1 MRFSRLS
8 TERFG
13 NLPDRMWEFG
23 EGLQIVQ
30 GPNEA
35 GKTSLQQA
43 LTWVLY
49 GDATSVQ
56 QGYSSRR
63 RWGETEHFALELVL
77 ALAENEYRLV
87 RDFQARHNRL
97 FLPDGKRI
105 SSKEQIRQWVIETV
119 KLPTEAS
126 FAATACI
133 CQDELA
139 VDARGGNIQSL
150 LEQHVLSGSGANV
163 DLLLRKL
170 KGRIDTLRR
179 GMDHPA
185 KNLGP
190 IRACEEEMR
199 RAEEELSRLRGQY
212 REGEQATEAL
222 EQLRVALDQ
231 DAKALDD
238 ARAYLAHDGALRET
252 RRRGQEATER
262 LKRVQDQQRRL
273 ADLQRDIPERAETLH
288 VLQGQRKGLEDR
300 LTRSREATRILQ
312 RLDELSHEVAALT
325 HDLTSLESCHA
336 ELAHWG
342 AQLASLPL
350 RADEI
355 QSALHLPREIAALQE
370 ELDQFARRHD
380 QLQLA
385 LVQGEVEVTASGQAL
400 QSAQAERRGL
410 EERVQRTQ
418 AAARA
423 EQRRQTLHA
432 ALQQKRAALA
442 QIETLDRQ
450 LQGLEATLLQT
461 AALDAVDGARLS
473 QLPGQIRQLD
483 QLLTTEGFEIIVEPL
498 RPLDIRAE
506 QDGRSTEYTAL
517 DASLQLQA
525 RQALDLE
532 VSGVVRLRAS
542 NRSKASLRLTQL
554 QEELARLLAQSD
566 CASAAE
572 YSERRRERDQLM
584 QRRENLRS
592 QLALLLQGTSLADI
606 QGSVQALEAEL
617 RAIPALPLESDGEAE
632 QALQGALAREA
643 DARDRLGRAAATV
656 EVLREQLRTSP
667 TGDNLQAEVQ
677 RKQDVLSD
685 LLQRAEVS
693 QVQALLP
700 LQQRWEE
707 CNSAEQ
713 RLRSAE
719 ALILAGRREADMRSR
734 SDRLRLEEKELQ
746 RQLLALGD
754 VLPSGA
760 EMDALE
766 AEYVRAAEECE
777 RLDSRLKTA
786 QAELQALSSE
796 PLEAEH
802 TRYLVDLATAEMEQ
816 REHVPFALSA
826 EERLRYERRVKELEA
841 AVNSGRVRLGNLQ
854 EQSRRADN
862 LLSRMAD
869 LEETLAELD
878 RQREHLLQ
886 RAMVDEQVRLFLE
899 AARKQ
904 AIAEIYARLPG
915 AVATRVQRMTQG
927 AHSRVSGDGLDLAL
941 WSAHKGGPLHEKELS
956 RGTRD
961 QFYLALRLTLL
972 DLLFSD
978 ARPPLLLD
986 DPLVHCDPDRRR
998 EILALLAD
1006 YAQTGQVLLFTCHTF
1021 AEYDGFPV
1029 LHLER

>member
-23 EGLQIVQ
+23 QSLQIVQ

-63 RWGETEHFALELVL
+63 RWGETEHFVLEL
-77 ALAENEYRLV
+77 ALAIGADEYRLV

-105 SSKEQIRQWVIETV
+105 SSKEQIRQWVTETV

-126 FAATACI
+126 FTATACI

-139 VDARGGNIQSL
+139 VDAKGGNIQSL

-170 KGRIDTLRR
+170 KSRIDTLRR
-179 GMDHPA
+179 GIDHPA

-190 IRACEEEMR
+190 IKACEEEMR
-199 RAEEELSRLRGQY
+199 RAEEELRRLRAQH

-222 EQLRVALDQ
+222 EQMRVALEQ
-231 DAKALDD
+231 DAKALED
-238 ARAYLAHDGALRET
+238 ARAYLAHDGLLREA
-252 RRRGQEATER
+252 RRRGQEAAER

-273 ADLQRDIPERAETLH
+273 VDLQRDIPVREETLR

-300 LTRSREATRILQ
+300 LARGREAARIMQ
-312 RLDELSHEVAALT
+312 RLDELSREVAALT
-325 HDLTSLESCHA
+325 HDLSSLERCHT
-336 ELAHWG
+336 ELAHWRT
-342 AQLASLPL
+342 QLASLPL
-350 RADEI
+350 RAEEI
-355 QSALHLPREIAALQE
+355 QSALSLPREIATLQE
-370 ELDQFARRHD
+370 ELDQFARRLG

-385 LVQGEVEVTASGQAL
+385 FVQGEAEVTASGQAL
-400 QSAQAERRGL
+400 QSAQVERRRL
-410 EERVQRTQ
+410 EERVQRAQ
-418 AAARA
+418 EAARA
-423 EQRRQTLHA
+423 EQQRQTLEQ

-442 QIETLDRQ
+442 QIETLDQQ
-450 LQGLEATLLQT
+450 LQRLEATLVQT
-461 AALDAVDGARLS
+461 AALDSVDGARLS

-483 QLLTTEGFEIIVEPL
+483 QLLTTEGFEVIVEPL
-498 RPLDIRAE
+498 RPIDIRAE
-506 QDGRSTEYTAL
+506 QDGRSTEYAAL
-517 DASLQLQA
+517 SASLQLQA
-525 RQALDLE
+525 RQALDLA
-532 VSGVVRLRAS
+532 VSGVVRLRVS

-554 QEELARLLAQSD
+554 QEELAQMLAQSH
-566 CASAAE
+566 CASVAE
-572 YSERRRERDQLM
+572 YSERRRERDQLI
-584 QRRENLRS
+584 QRAENLRS
-592 QLALLLQGTSLADI
+592 QLAILLQGTSLNNV

-617 RAIPALPLESDGEAE
+617 RGIPSLTLELDGGAE
-632 QALQGALAREA
+632 QALQGALAHEA
-643 DARDRLGRAAATV
+643 DARDRLGRASATV

-677 RKQDVLSD
+677 RKQDVLHG

-754 VLPSGA
+754 ALLSGA
-760 EMDALE
+760 ETDALE
-766 AEYVRAAEECE
+766 AEYRRTSEECE
-777 RLDSRLKTA
+777 HLDTRLKTA
-786 QAELQALSSE
+786 QVELQALSAE
-796 PLEAEH
+796 PLEVEH
-802 TRYLVDLATAEMEQ
+802 TRYLVDLGTAEMEQ
-816 REHVPFALSA
+816 REHVPFDLSA

-841 AVNSGRVRLGNLQ
+841 AVNTGRVRLGNLQ
-854 EQSRRADN
+854 EQTRRADN
-862 LLSRMAD
+862 LLSRMAE

-878 RQREHLLQ
+878 RQRDHLRQ

-904 AIAEIYARLPG
+904 AIAEIYSRLPE

-927 AHSRVSGDGLDLAL
+927 AHSHVSGDGLDLAL
-941 WSAHKGGPLHEKELS
+941 WSSRKGGPLHERELS

-1029 LHLER
+1029 LHL